1 MKIVGCDLH
10 AKQQSIA
17 MVETDT
23 GEWIER
29 ALSHEGKAVAEFYA
43 ALEGPVVV
51 GIEAT
56 GSMQWFLELLDELGI
71 ECRVGQ
77 PAKIRAAETRKQKH
91 DRRDARLILDLL
103 TMEDRFPAI
112 WMPSTEQRDLRTLLR
127 DRHQW
132 VKIRSRLQPTVQAM
146 ALNHAL
152 RQGHAR
158 WSAAGQSALRALPL
172 PPYTSQRRNELLRLY
187 SQMEKRTQELD
198 KEVEAQA
205 RQRPQAR
212 RLLTH
217 PGVGPVTA
225 LATEVFL
232 GDPKRF
238 TTGNQVASYIGM
250 IPCEHSSGKRQRLG
264 EVNKD
269 GDKWSRYCWTE
280 ATMHAVGKDPELKR
294 FYRRK
299 LIQKGMGK
307 ARIAAA
313 RKLGIRLW
321 IMMRDQIDYDEFC
334 RRGKLRQ
341 SGEAHAG
348 MPDYNSGHAQQ
359 GRGQR
364 NRLPASPKGGEFA

>member
-10 AKQQSIA
+10 ARQQTLA
-17 MVETDT
+17 MVDT
-23 GEWIER
+23 EGGEFTEKT
-29 ALSHEGKAVAEFYA
+29 LFHEGNAVREFYA

-56 GSMQWFLELLDELGI
+56 GAMQWFLELLEELGI
-71 ECRVGQ
+71 ECRVGH
-77 PAKIRAAETRKQKH
+77 PAKIRAKETRKQKH
-91 DRRDARLILDLL
+91 DRRDARLILELL
-103 TMEDRFPAI
+103 LEDRFPQI

-132 VKIRSRLQPTVQAM
+132 VKMRARLQHTLQAI
-146 ALNHAL
+146 APNHAL
-152 RQGHAR
+152 RKGRAL
-158 WSAAGQSALRALPL
+158 WSAAGQGALEALPL
-172 PPYTSQRRNELLRLY
+172 PPYTGQRRTELLSLY
-187 SQMEKRTQELD
+187 VELQKRIQELD

-217 PGVGPVTA
+217 PGVGAVTA

-232 GDPKRF
+232 GDPNRF
-238 TTGNQVASYIGM
+238 ATGNQVASYIGM

-264 EVNKD
+264 KLTKEGN
-269 GDKWSRYCWTE
+269 SLLRYLWTE
-280 ATMHAVGKDPELKR
+280 ATMHAVVKDAELKR

-321 IMMRDQIDYDEFC
+321 IMMRDQIGYEEFC

-341 SGEAHAG
+341 EGKAHAG
-348 MPDYNSGHAQQ
+348 MPDFNSG
-359 GRGQR
+359 
-364 NRLPASPKGGEFA
+364 PALQ

>member
-17 MVETDT
+17 MVDTET
-23 GEWIER
+23 GEFIEKK
-29 ALSHEGKAVAEFYA
+29 LLHEGNSVREFYA

-56 GSMQWFLELLDELGI
+56 GAMQWFLELLEELGI
-71 ECRVGQ
+71 ECRVGH

-91 DRRDARLILDLL
+91 DRRDARLELELL
-103 TMEDRFPAI
+103 VGDRFPTI
-112 WMPSTEQRDLRTLLR
+112 WMPSTEQRDLRALLR
-127 DRHQW
+127 DRHHW
-132 VKIRSRLQPTVQAM
+132 VKIRTRVQNTLQAI

-152 RQGHAR
+152 RRGR
-158 WSAAGQSALRALPL
+158 GLWSQAGQRALRALPL
-172 PPYTSQRRNELLRLY
+172 PPYTSERRDELLRLHA
-187 SQMEKRTQELD
+187 QLQKRIQELD
-198 KEVEAQA
+198 RQVEEQA
-205 RQRPQAR
+205 RQRSQAL

-217 PGVGPVTA
+217 PGVGPLTA

-232 GDPKRF
+232 GDAQRF
-238 TTGNQVASYIGM
+238 ANGKAVASYIGM

-264 EVNKD
+264 KLSKEGN
-269 GDKWSRYCWTE
+269 SLLRYLWTE
-280 ATMHAVGKDPELKR
+280 AAMHAVRKDPELKR

-321 IMMRDQIDYDEFC
+321 IMLRDQIDYEEFC
-334 RRGKLRQ
+334 RRGTLRQ
-341 SGEAHAG
+341 SGEHHAG
-348 MPDYNSGHAQQ
+348 MPDNNSGPAAQ
-359 GRGQR
+359 
-364 NRLPASPKGGEFA
+364 